1 MTSQAPEPRLAR
13 DTTLKSAIFIG
24 LDEATAA
31 LEESLRNLTDE
42 QSWRRYAVRGRHCI
56 GTVVMHA
63 LQNLND
69 HGVWFQGGQ
78 GVLGA
83 DERYDM
89 WSHSPDELAPMQ
101 QAPPTVADLTAL
113 VRATREAL
121 FAVLEGTSHEQ
132 LLLARPEEP
141 WFAEHGRT
149 AADAYMRT
157 VMHTMAHVRQIW
169 FMRGVLG
176 LTDQEGWPEQ
186 HWA

>member
-1 MTSQAPEPRLAR
+1 MTSQVSEPRLAR
-13 DTTLKSAIFIG
+13 NTTLKTAILIG
-24 LDEATAA
+24 LDEATTA
-31 LEESLRNLTDE
+31 LEESLQNLTDE
-42 QSWRRYAVRGRHCI
+42 QAWRQNPMPGRHNI
-56 GTVVMHA
+56 GTIVMHS

-69 HGVWFQGGQ
+69 YGIWYQGGQ

-89 WSHSPDELAPMQ
+89 WSHSPDELAPVQ
-101 QAPPTVADLTAL
+101 HAPPTVADLTAL
-113 VRATREAL
+113 VRDSREVL
-121 FAVLEGTSHEQ
+121 FAVLEGTSDEQ

-157 VMHTMAHVRQIW
+157 IMHTMAHVRQIW
-169 FMRGVLG
+169 FLRGVLG
-176 LTDQEGWPEQ
+176 FTDREGWPEQ